1 MCDLSSPSRDQTHT
15 PCIGRQSPNHW
26 TTREVAKSLPPLPGS
41 FLPPSRL
48 SFCLSAP
55 PSISLSLE
63 QQLDPPQKER
73 LTAALAEMDQQLRKL
88 ADTPCLCQPMEPG
101 DEEVCG
107 SRASA
112 WHPGHGA
119 VPSVS
124 ESLCGF
130 GVKMVLLLRPLIW
143 PPVNTR
149 LC

>member
-1 MCDLSSPSRDQTHT
+1 MALEGCSVAPFPGKLLEELSESGPGLVQA
-15 PCIGRQSPNHW
+15 PCLCGPCGPALLVTAVS
-26 TTREVAKSLPPLPGS
+26 
-41 FLPPSRL
+41 
-48 SFCLSAP
+48 P

-88 ADTPCLCQPMEPG
+88 ADTPWLCQPMEPG

-112 WHPGHGA
+112 WHPGRGA